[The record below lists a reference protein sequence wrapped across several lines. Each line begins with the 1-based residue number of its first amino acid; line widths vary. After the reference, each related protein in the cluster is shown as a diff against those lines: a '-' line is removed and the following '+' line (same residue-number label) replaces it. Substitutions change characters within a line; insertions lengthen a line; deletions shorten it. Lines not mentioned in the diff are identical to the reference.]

1 MMVSKSPFVVDLL
14 SGINSNEQETSRSL
28 AALAVDTVRRHP
40 SLYALV
46 KSERGTGYVMTRSQV
61 VQFLFA
67 ADIERWGRAVWLTV
81 DPVTKELSGDI
92 PLNHG
97 VKQRNS
103 LIETIAKTSILTLQI
118 NHSVAHQRLNG
129 EDHYGFRI
137 SELADLLDAA
147 HAAARGSADWIDPAP
162 RPAASDPQPPFT
174 TADSAAR
181 RRRHRP

>member
-1 MMVSKSPFVVDLL
+1 LTDFKSPYLTDLL
-14 SGINSNEQETSRSL
+14 SGINSNELETSRSL

-46 KSERGTGYVMTRSQV
+46 ENSHGTGYVMTRSQV

-67 ADIERWGRAVWLTV
+67 ADIERWGRAVWLTA
-81 DPVTKELSGDI
+81 DPETKVLSGDI

-103 LIETIAKTSILTLQI
+103 LIDAIAKAAILTLQI
-118 NHSVAHQRLNG
+118 SHSVAHQRLNG

-137 SELADLLDAA
+137 GALAALLDSA
-147 HAAARGSADWIDPAP
+147 HAAARGSSEWIDPPP
-162 RPAASDPQPPFT
+162 RPAAADPQPPFT
-174 TADSAAR
+174 TADSTAR
-181 RRRHRP
+181 RRRLGP